1 MINISDYSDSLIQK
15 EGIWHA
21 KTNSQISYPEE
32 GNSVCYQIEEHSFW
46 FKHRNKCI
54 LTAVKKYH
62 PEDMFFDI
70 GGGNGFVAKNLEAN
84 QIPTVLIEPG
94 FTGCKNANK
103 RGLQHIVC
111 STLEDANF
119 NKESLP
125 AVGLFDVVEHIEKDQ
140 EFLNLIHSYLKPNGK
155 VFITVPA
162 FQFLW
167 SNEDADAGHYRRYSI
182 AQMAQKLQKAG
193 FKINYATYI
202 FSILP
207 LAVFLFR
214 SLPSRLGLN
223 KNSNDIS
230 KHKNEHQEKPGMLSA
245 LLNRIWDYEINQI
258 LAGKSLPLGGSCF
271 IVAEKI

>member
-1 MINISDYSDSLIQK
+1 ML
-15 EGIWHA
+15 
-21 KTNSQISYPEE
+21 TYPEE
-32 GNSVCYQIEEHSFW
+32 ENSVCYQIEEHSFW
-46 FKHRNKCI
+46 IKHRNKCI

-62 PEDMFFDI
+62 PQEVFFDI
-70 GGGNGFVAKNLEAN
+70 GGVNGFVAKNLEAN

-140 EFLNLIHSYLKPNGK
+140 EFLNLIHSYLKPNEK

-167 SNEDADAGHYRRYSI
+167 SNEDKDAGHYRRYTCKQLSE
-182 AQMAQKLQKAG
+182 KLETAG
-193 FKINYATYI
+193 FKVNYATYI
-202 FSILP
+202 FAILP
-207 LAVFLFR
+207 IAVFLFR
-214 SLPSRLGLN
+214 RLPSKLGLN
-223 KNSNDIS
+223 KNSNDVS
-230 KHKNEHQEKPGMLSA
+230 KHKHEHQEKPGHVTNI
-245 LLNRIWDYEINQI
+245 LNRIWQYEIRKIQ
-258 LAGKSLPLGGSCF
+258 AGK
-271 IVAEKI
+271 EY